1 MGGPGASASKRARVQ
16 DAAGAQDLYR
26 DPLYYDMVYGV
37 RTVDLAFYGDA
48 YVAAAGPVLELGVGS
63 GRVARPAV
71 ARGAQVVGVDL
82 NHGMLVRAEAP
93 GLMRVWADMRALPF
107 ARRFSLI
114 SAPFNV
120 LQHLTTDADLD
131 ACLAG
136 VRRCLAPDGR
146 FIFDVF
152 LPDEA
157 WFARDPTRWCLAD
170 RYRHPTHDAWYRY
183 AERSAHDA
191 ATGINTIWFR
201 SLRDPDQGA
210 DFEPSQCPERIE
222 GRLTLRYLSEAASAA
237 ALARN
242 GLRLDVAAGDFGGG
256 PVRAQ
261 SESLIATARSI

>member
-1 MGGPGASASKRARVQ
+1 MSVQ
-16 DAAGAQDLYR
+16 DDAGAQDLYR
-26 DPLYYDMVYGV
+26 NPLYYDMVYGV
-37 RTVDLAFYGDA
+37 RTADLAFYGDA
-48 YVAAAGPVLELGVGS
+48 YVAAVGPVLELAVGS

-71 ARGAQVVGVDL
+71 ARGARVVGVDL

-93 GLMRVWADMRALPF
+93 GLMRARADMRALPF
-107 ARRFSLI
+107 ARRLTLI
-114 SAPFNV
+114 SAPFNA

-157 WFARDPTRWCLAD
+157 WFARDPTRWYLAD
-170 RYRHPTHDAWYRY
+170 RYRHPTYDAWYRY
-183 AERSAHDA
+183 AERSAQDP
-191 ATGINTIWFR
+191 ATGINTMWFR
-201 SLRDPDQGA
+201 SVREPDQGA
-210 DFEPSQCPERIE
+210 DFESSPAPERIE
-222 GRLTLRYLSEAASAA
+222 GRLTLRYLSEATWAA

-242 GLRLDVAAGDFGGG
+242 GLRLDVVAGDFGGG

-261 SESLIATARSI
+261 SESLIAIARPI